1 MGGPE
6 MRLLQRQLQLP
17 PRGRRFAPL
26 SLQHP
31 ERGIDAEWFQDPE
44 NLGANGM
51 ISAQTTE
58 RNAPPHAMVHASA
71 LAVIAARL
79 ATIAHVQ
86 LAAAMA
92 ATQEPRHEQ
101 LTQPH
106 RSFGRGAALPGRI
119 IGNRPLV
126 ALELAPGDIAL
137 VLILER
143 NIPFRLR
150 TAAIRVARVCGRSR
164 R

>member
-31 ERGIDAEWFQDPE
+31 ERGIDAEWLQDPE

-58 RNAPPHAMVHASA
+58 RDAPPHAMVHASA

-79 ATIAHVQ
+79 AAITHIQ
-86 LAAAMA
+86 LAAALA

-101 LTQPH
+101 LTPPH
-106 RSFGRGAALPGRI
+106 RSSGRNPGTPAMSTSPRRTAPLAEALPF
-119 IGNRPLV
+119 PV
-126 ALELAPGDIAL
+126 ALSAI
-137 VLILER
+137 ILW
-143 NIPFRLR
+143 LR
-150 TAAIRVARVCGRSR
+150 SNSLQVI
-164 R
+164 